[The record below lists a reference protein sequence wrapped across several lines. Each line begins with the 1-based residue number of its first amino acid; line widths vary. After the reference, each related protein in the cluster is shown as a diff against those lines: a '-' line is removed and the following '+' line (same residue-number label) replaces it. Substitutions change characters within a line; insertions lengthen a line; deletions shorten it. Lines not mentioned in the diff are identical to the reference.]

1 MAKSR
6 GQKAVYNVIAG
17 MGEEIVTMICG
28 LILPRLILSTF
39 GSTYNGLVSSISQFI
54 SVISLMKAGIGG
66 VTRASLYKPLA
77 NNDTQAISAIVNQTE
92 RFMRRVALLFV
103 GFVLVFAAV
112 YSFSLMGEFDWLFSF
127 TLIIIISLST
137 FAQYYFGFTYS
148 MLLSAGQ
155 KQWVT
160 ACVNIGAIIANTV
173 IASVLI
179 LLGASIHVVKLG
191 SAFVYVVSPFIIYT
205 YTRRKYKI
213 DKTVTA
219 KADLLKQRWDAVA
232 HEVANFVNSNTDI
245 MVLTIFV
252 GLGPVSIYSVHYLV
266 INSLRKVVTHFI
278 TGFGAAFGD
287 MYAKGEKELLN
298 KNLRLFELIVF
309 SLVSI
314 IYSVTFVML
323 TPFVMVYTHGVTDVN
338 YYQPVFAFLITMA
351 GAFSCMRI
359 PYETIVKSAGH
370 YRQTRNASIVEA
382 VINITVSIACVIPLG
397 LVGVAIGTLA
407 AAIYRTL
414 LYATYMSRNVA
425 ERSIGIFVKRLAITG
440 TVFAGTILLAQ
451 LYTTA
456 AENVGQWI
464 VGALITTAIAVTLTA
479 LLSMVFFRSDVS
491 SFGQKVRNVVRRG
504 GKAKKRLE

>member
-6 GQKAVYNVIAG
+6 GQRAVFNVVAG

-77 NNDTQAISAIVNQTE
+77 NNDTKAISAIVNQTE
-92 RFMRRVALLFV
+92 RFMRKVALMFV

-112 YSFSLMGEFDWLFSF
+112 YSFSLVGQFEWLFSF

-160 ACVNIGAIIANTV
+160 ACVNIGAIIANTA

-179 LLGASIHVVKLG
+179 LLGANIHMVKLG

-278 TGFGAAFGD
+278 SGFGAAFGD
-287 MYAKGEKELLN
+287 MYAKGEKALLN

-309 SLVSI
+309 SLVSV

-338 YYQPVFAFLITMA
+338 YYQPVFAFLITLA

-359 PYETIVKSAGH
+359 PYETLVKSAGH
-370 YRQTRNASIVEA
+370 YKQTRNASIIEA
-382 VINITVSIACVIPLG
+382 VINITVSIACVTFLG
-397 LVGVAIGTLA
+397 LVGVAVGTLA
-407 AAIYRTL
+407 AAVYRTV
-414 LYATYMSRNVA
+414 LYATYMSKHVVR
-425 ERSIGIFVKRLAITG
+425 RSIGIFVQRLAVTG
-440 TVFAGTILLAQ
+440 TIFAGTILFSQ

-456 AENVGQWI
+456 AGTIGQWI
-464 VGALITTAIAVTLTA
+464 VGALITTGVALVWTA
-479 LLSMVFFRSDVS
+479 ALSIIFFRSDVC
-491 SFGQKVRNVVRRG
+491 SFGRKIRHVVRRVK
-504 GKAKKRLE
+504 KA

>member
-66 VTRASLYKPLA
+66 VTRASLYQPLA

-92 RFMRRVALLFV
+92 RFMRKVALLFV

-112 YSFSLMGEFDWLFSF
+112 YSLSLVGQFDWLFSF

-179 LLGASIHVVKLG
+179 LLGASIHMVKLG
-191 SAFVYVVSPFIIYT
+191 SAFVYVVSPIIINA

-213 DKTVTA
+213 DKTVAVKT
-219 KADLLKQRWDAVA
+219 DLLKQRWDAVA
-232 HEVANFVNSNTDI
+232 HEVANFINSNTDI
-245 MVLTIFV
+245 ILLTVFA
-252 GLGPVSIYSVHYLV
+252 GLGSVSIYSVHYLV

-278 TGFGAAFGD
+278 SGFGAAFGD
-287 MYAKGEKELLN
+287 MYAKGENALLN

-338 YYQPVFAFLITMA
+338 YYQPLFAFIITLA

-370 YRQTRNASIVEA
+370 YKQTRNASIMEA
-382 VINITVSIACVIPLG
+382 VINVTVSIACVIKWG

-407 AAIYRTL
+407 AAVYRTV
-414 LYATYMSRNVA
+414 LYASYMSKNVA
-425 ERSIGIFVKRLAITG
+425 KRSIGIFVQRLVTTG
-440 TVFAGTILLAQ
+440 FVFAGTILLSQ
-451 LYTTA
+451 LYSTVADTA
-456 AENVGQWI
+456 GQWI
-464 VGALITTAIAVTLTA
+464 TGAFITTAIAVALTA
-479 LLSMVFFRSDVS
+479 LLDLIFFWSDVI
-491 SFGQKVRNVVRRG
+491 SFGQKIRNVVRRG
-504 GKAKKRLE
+504 GKAK

>member
-6 GQKAVYNVIAG
+6 GRRAVFNVIAG

-77 NNDTQAISAIVNQTE
+77 ENDTRTISAIVNQTE

-127 TLIIIISLST
+127 SLIIIISLST

-160 ACVNIGAIIANTV
+160 ACVSMGAIIANTV

-179 LLGASIHVVKLG
+179 LLGAGIHMVKLG
-191 SAFVYVVSPFIIYT
+191 SAFVYVVSPIIVCI

-213 DKTVTA
+213 DKKVAA
-219 KADLLKQRWDAVA
+219 KEDLLKQRWDAVA

-245 MVLTIFV
+245 MVLTVFA
-252 GLGPVSIYSVHYLV
+252 GLNYVSIYTVHYLV

-278 TGFGAAFGD
+278 SGFGAAFGD
-287 MYAKGEKELLN
+287 MYAKKENALLN
-298 KNLRLFELIVF
+298 KNLRLFEMIVF
-309 SLVSI
+309 SLVAI

-323 TPFVMVYTHGVTDVN
+323 SPFVMVYTHGVTDAN
-338 YYQPVFAFLITMA
+338 YYQPLFAFLITMA

-370 YRQTRNASIVEA
+370 YRQTRNASIIEA
-382 VINITVSIACVIPLG
+382 VINITVSIACVTFMG
-397 LVGVAIGTLA
+397 LAGVAVGTLTA
-407 AAIYRTL
+407 AVYRTL
-414 LYATYMSRNVA
+414 LYATYMSKNVA
-425 ERSIGIFVKRLAITG
+425 RRSIGIFVQRVAVVGI
-440 TVFAGTILLAQ
+440 VFAGTILLSQ
-451 LYTTA
+451 LYPTA
-456 AENVGQWI
+456 AATVSGWI
-464 VGALITTAIAVTLTA
+464 VNALITTAIAVILTA
-479 LLSMVFFRSDVS
+479 VLSVVFFRDDTRSLV
-491 SFGQKVRNVVRRG
+491 GRMARLVRRG
-504 GKAKKRLE
+504 KKA